1 MSPTT
6 NQIVLMTRLS
16 ARDAKHKALYARGI
30 SARYM
35 HDGMHGIDLDSTEV
49 GTYR

>member
-1 MSPTT
+1 
-6 NQIVLMTRLS
+6 MTQLS
-16 ARDAKHKALYARGI
+16 ARSARHEALYAGSV